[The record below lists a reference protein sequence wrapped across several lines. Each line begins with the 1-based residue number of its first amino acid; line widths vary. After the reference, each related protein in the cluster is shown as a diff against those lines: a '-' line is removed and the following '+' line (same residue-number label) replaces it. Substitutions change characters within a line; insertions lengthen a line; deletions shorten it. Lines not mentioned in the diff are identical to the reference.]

1 MYVFLSLLIL
11 LLVYHLQDKEGF
23 TIHIEGGMDVVT
35 PIQET
40 FQTVTKGVH
49 HNIIRPTYSTLMGFI
64 PYKHHFR
71 KLRRHLYS

>member
-1 MYVFLSLLIL
+1 MYAFLSLLIL

-23 TIHIEGGMDVVT
+23 TIHIEGGMDVMT

-49 HNIIRPTYSTLMGFI
+49 HNIIRPTYSTIMGVI
-64 PYKHHFR
+64 PFKHHFR
-71 KLRRHLYS
+71 KLRRHFK

>member
-23 TIHIEGGMDVVT
+23 TIHIEGGMDVMT

-49 HNIIRPTYSTLMGFI
+49 NNILRPTYSTIMGFI

-71 KLRRHLYS
+71 KLRRHFR